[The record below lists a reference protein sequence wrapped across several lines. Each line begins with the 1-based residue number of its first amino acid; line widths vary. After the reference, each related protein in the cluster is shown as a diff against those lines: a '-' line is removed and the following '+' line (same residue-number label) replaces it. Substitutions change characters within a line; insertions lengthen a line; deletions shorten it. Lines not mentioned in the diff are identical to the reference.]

1 MECAQ
6 ETFISSTFWTERIGS
21 VAALKTLEIM
31 EREKSWEY
39 ICELGEYINSGWA
52 KAAENNNLDIKI
64 FGLSSI
70 TKYILQTNNDFI
82 KYKTLITQ
90 EMLKKGYLATNAA
103 YVSFAHDK
111 KLIDEYIENLNEVF
125 LLINKCE
132 QGDLNIDTLLES
144 NVCHSEF
151 TRLN

>member
-1 MECAQ
+1 MFSSNKYITVISFLFYHINTSVGFNMFSNRR
-6 ETFISSTFWTERIGS
+6 TFLSNIVMMS
-21 VAALKTLEIM
+21 KYNEIANFYVPNLYNNNYTSI
-31 EREKSWEY
+31 ESNSINSENKK
-39 ICELGEYINSGWA
+39 IYINSQDNQNT
-52 KAAENNNLDIKI
+52 EN
-64 FGLSSI
+64 
-70 TKYILQTNNDFI
+70 
-82 KYKTLITQ
+82 
-90 EMLKKGYLATNAA
+90 
-103 YVSFAHDK
+103 DK